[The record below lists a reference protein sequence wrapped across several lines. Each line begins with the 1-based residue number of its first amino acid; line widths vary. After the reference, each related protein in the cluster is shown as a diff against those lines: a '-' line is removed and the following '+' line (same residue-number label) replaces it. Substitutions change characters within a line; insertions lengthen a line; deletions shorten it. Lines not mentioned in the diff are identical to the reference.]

1 MFDWKAWG
9 IDTDTPNLP
18 TKETHSDAHK
28 PHAGQAVQ
36 PQQTDQPTPVAGQ
49 IGGNPAVLTEPQAQA
64 LFLLHECVLIEEDRR
79 RQAIFKVWVNL
90 TDWQQLCCDRLK
102 WSVADCTDH
111 LLALKTANRVQQ
123 HASGRAIRPI

>member
-36 PQQTDQPTPVAGQ
+36 PQQTDQPNPVADQ
-49 IGGNPAVLTEPQAQA
+49 IGGKPAVLTEPQAQA

-79 RQAIFKVWVNL
+79 GSKA
-90 TDWQQLCCDRLK
+90 
-102 WSVADCTDH
+102 
-111 LLALKTANRVQQ
+111 
-123 HASGRAIRPI
+123 ASYF

>member
-9 IDTDTPNLP
+9 IDTAAPNLP
-18 TKETHSDAHK
+18 HSDAHT

-36 PQQTDQPTPVAGQ
+36 PQQIASKTPIAAQ

-79 RQAIFKVWVNL
+79 RQTILKVWVNL
-90 TDWQQLCCDRLK
+90 TDWQQLCGDRLK
-102 WSVADCTDH
+102 WSVADCTDQ

>member
-9 IDTDTPNLP
+9 IDTAAPNLP
-18 TKETHSDAHK
+18 HTDAHT
-28 PHAGQAVQ
+28 PRAGQAVQ
-36 PQQTDQPTPVAGQ
+36 PQQTPPTAATAGQ

-79 RQAIFKVWVNL
+79 RQTILKVWVNL

-123 HASGRAIRPI
+123 HDSGRAIRPI